1 MVFDFELWMISH
13 MQKLNW
19 IKVKKMK
26 MTKIEIC
33 NKNSR
38 KFLETELA

>member
-1 MVFDFELWMISH
+1 

-19 IKVKKMK
+19 IKLKKM
-26 MTKIEIC
+26 MTKIEIY

-38 KFLETELA
+38 KFVETKLA